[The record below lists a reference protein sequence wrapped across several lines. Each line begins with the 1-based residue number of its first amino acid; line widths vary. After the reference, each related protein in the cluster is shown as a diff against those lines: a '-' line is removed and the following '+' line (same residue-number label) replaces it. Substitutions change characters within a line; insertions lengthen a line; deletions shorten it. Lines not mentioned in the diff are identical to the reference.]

1 MFEPIVTFDEQ
12 AIRNNLRE
20 LVRQTVEDTLN
31 GLLEEEAGDLVGAE
45 RHERTADREA
55 YRAGHYDRKLV
66 TTSGEVT
73 AHMPKLK
80 GVRFTT
86 AIIERYRR
94 RETSV
99 EEAMIEMYLGAC
111 RPGASRT

>member
-1 MFEPIVTFDEQ
+1 MSEPIVTFDEQ
-12 AIRNNLRE
+12 AIRNDLRE

-45 RHERTADREA
+45 RYERTADREA
-55 YRAGHYDRKLV
+55 YRAGHYGRKLV

-73 AHMPKLK
+73 VHMPKLK

-99 EEAMIEMYLGAC
+99 CI
-111 RPGASRT
+111 RQ